1 MNDFAILLDGEM
13 TATPRLK
20 AQLEGRRV
28 IAADGGIRHAEALDV
43 DPELWLGD
51 FDSAPSNV
59 PARYAGLARQSYPR
73 DKDLTDGEIAVN
85 AALASGATKLLL
97 VGAFGGRRADHA
109 LLHKL
114 LAMRL
119 AGDGIAVLLSD
130 GMQEGRPIL
139 PGRHEF
145 DLPQNTVFSLI
156 GFAALSGLSIT
167 GAKWPLDNVE
177 VALGSSLTL
186 SNEVAG
192 RLAVTLEKGQALMI
206 VQTGTG

>member
-28 IAADGGIRHAEALDV
+28 IAADGGIRHAEALDA

-51 FDSAPSNV
+51 FDSVPADV
-59 PARYAGLARQSYPR
+59 PARYAGLPRQSYPQ
-73 DKDLTDGEIAVN
+73 DKDLTDGEIAID
-85 AALASGATKLLL
+85 AALERGATGLLL

-114 LAMRL
+114 QAMRL
-119 AGDGIAVLLSD
+119 AGDGIAILLSD
-130 GMQEGRPIL
+130 GLQEGRPIL

-145 DLPQNTVFSLI
+145 DLPEGTVFSLI
-156 GFAALSGLSIT
+156 GFSALSGLSIA

-192 RLAVTLEKGQALMI
+192 RLAITLEEGRALMI
-206 VQTGTG
+206 IQTGAG